1 MAPLLVLQ
9 STQRTPEQ
17 IVAAAKAYA
26 HIRWLLDEKLRETF
40 AGMDYL
46 NEDTVHRSGPRQA
59 LLAPVLAASFYEVAP
74 SSELCLALGLTTEAS
89 AAFDYAVITVNKTGQ
104 IAVADTFKDA
114 PGLCLT
120 LLAEKACAHAQRHL
134 DRTDPDRLCFHCT

>member
-1 MAPLLVLQ
+1 MIHCRPHSAIE
-9 STQRTPEQ
+9 R
-17 IVAAAKAYA
+17 
-26 HIRWLLDEKLRETF
+26 EKR
-40 AGMDYL
+40 
-46 NEDTVHRSGPRQA
+46 TVHRSGPRQA

-104 IAVADTFKDA
+104 IAVADNFKDA

-120 LLAEKACAHAQRHL
+120 LLAEKC
-134 DRTDPDRLCFHCT
+134 

>member
-9 STQRTPEQ
+9 STQRTPEH

-26 HIRWLLDEKLRETF
+26 HTHWRLQGELRKTF

-59 LLAPVLAASFYEVAP
+59 LLAPVLAASFYGAAP

-89 AAFDYAVITVNKTGQ
+89 AALDYAVITVTNTGQ
-104 IAVADTFKDA
+104 IAVADNFKCTKKKSSC
-114 PGLCLT
+114 GT
-120 LLAEKACAHAQRHL
+120 LSRGSGCRK
-134 DRTDPDRLCFHCT
+134 TM